1 MMKWKNLKKLLAAMF
16 VFLLL
21 SAFIAVPG
29 LSADP
34 VVKVTLLHLND
45 VYEIAPVSRG
55 TQGGHLSF
63 RIQTIETLYLPQ
75 TPRIA
80 GFNYVGVAKKS

>member
-1 MMKWKNLKKLLAAMF
+1 MKKSKNLKKLLAAVL
-16 VFLLL
+16 VFLTL
-21 SAFIAVPG
+21 SIFIAIPE
-29 LSADP
+29 LSADL
-34 VVKVTLLHLND
+34 VVRVILLHLND

-80 GFNYVGVAKKS
+80 GFNYVGVAKKG